1 MVILLADCLKIYI
14 WNIRVSHD
22 IIKIEKIRIC
32 KGGIIMGLFDKVKG
46 KKEIVD
52 WSNAYVATP
61 KFYGKPDGT
70 PFGAIAL
77 TEGTETVLPK
87 LPQNEYRVGGK
98 VVSEWK
104 LVLVSTTKDAIIR
117 DIDYFTALKSVEK
130 YSLDAKEESILV
142 RGLTLSELESLRG

>member
-1 MVILLADCLKIYI
+1 
-14 WNIRVSHD
+14 
-22 IIKIEKIRIC
+22 
-32 KGGIIMGLFDKVKG
+32 MGLFDKLKG

-52 WSNAYVATP
+52 RSNAYVATP

-87 LPQNEYRVGGK
+87 LPQNEYRVDGK
-98 VVSEWK
+98 AVSEWK
-104 LVLVSTTKDAIIR
+104 LVLISTTKDDIIGNV
-117 DIDYFTALKSVEK
+117 DYFTALKYVEK
-130 YSLDAKEESILV
+130 YSLDSKKESILV

>member
-1 MVILLADCLKIYI
+1 
-14 WNIRVSHD
+14 
-22 IIKIEKIRIC
+22 
-32 KGGIIMGLFDKVKG
+32 MGLFDKLKG

-87 LPQNEYRVGGK
+87 LPQNEYRVDGK
-98 VVSEWK
+98 MVSEWK
-104 LVLVSTTKDAIIR
+104 LVLISTTKDVIIG
-117 DIDYFTALKSVEK
+117 DVDYFAALKNVEK
-130 YSLDAKEESILV
+130 YSLDSKKESVLV